1 MFQQQEVDLLVV
13 RSQVST
19 TLALLSAYEHNPTPS
34 LSTMEADLS
43 ASGTLQALAI
53 TVRTIPK
60 PCPGEVNV
68 HKGPEGTPREQTPS
82 TDFWMHFAY
91 YTLPNE
97 TKTVYKDCSI

>member
-13 RSQVST
+13 RSQVSA

-53 TVRTIPK
+53 TV
-60 PCPGEVNV
+60 
-68 HKGPEGTPREQTPS
+68 TPS
-82 TDFWMHFAY
+82 QKEQF
-91 YTLPNE
+91 PSRVQE
-97 TKTVYKDCSI
+97 K